1 VQSTHSK
8 PNESKR
14 GFVSEN
20 PHTLHWISTLGQ
32 MHTWGMIYR
41 LVSGVGMPVMLV
53 GPFPVFSSKCAAL
66 AFLMH
71 VNPCTNLHEWQYFSN
86 GNLNM
91 LKDNIYKK
99 FIFVHFIINK
109 KWLIF

>member
-8 PNESKR
+8 PNEPKR

-20 PHTLHWISTLGQ
+20 PHSLHWIFTLEQ
-32 MHTWGMIYR
+32 LQTWGMIYR

-53 GPFPVFSSKCAAL
+53 GPFPVFSSKRFAL
-66 AFLMH
+66 AFLQH
-71 VNPCTNLHEWQYFSN
+71 VNPCSTLHESQYSTN

-99 FIFVHFIINK
+99 FIFVRFIINK
-109 KWLIF
+109 KAYF